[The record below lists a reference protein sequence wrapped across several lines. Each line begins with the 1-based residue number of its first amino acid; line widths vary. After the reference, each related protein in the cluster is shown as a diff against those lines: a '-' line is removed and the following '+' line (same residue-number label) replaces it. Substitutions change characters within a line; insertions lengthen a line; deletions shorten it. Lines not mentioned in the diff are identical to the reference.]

1 MAKGKMSTAKAIKET
16 LKKKKKKSAQ
26 QPPKTIDKS
35 GNISDLID
43 INIYNHY
50 EKFDLTGKTTDK
62 ETRFIYFYTAGR
74 IYIEDAM
81 ILAGY
86 KGYHPH
92 HLYQLGKK
100 IINKHECQA
109 DDHRKIFRAVGAGET
124 AIAMGLLHLAENAKS
139 EMVRLNAWTALAKCL
154 GLTKEALESVEG
166 IQIVINSSRGLA
178 PQPQPGQHRPAQVHN
193 GRPEAPAAPPGA
205 LQITR

>member
-1 MAKGKMSTAKAIKET
+1 MTKGKMSTSKAIKET

-26 QPPKTIDKS
+26 QVAKTIDES
-35 GNISDLID
+35 GTNPDSVDAT
-43 INIYNHY
+43 IYNHY
-50 EKFDLTGKTTDK
+50 VKFDLTGKMTDK
-62 ETRFIYFYTAGR
+62 ETRFIYFYMAGG
-74 IYIEDAM
+74 ISVEIAM

-109 DDHRKIFRAVGAGET
+109 GDHRKIFRAVGAGET
-124 AIAMGLLHLAENAKS
+124 AIAMGLLHLAQNAKS

-154 GLTKEALESVEG
+154 GLNKEVVEGVEG
-166 IQIVINSSRGLA
+166 IQIVINSSCGLEDK
-178 PQPQPGQHRPAQVHN
+178 PGQHRPAQVH
-193 GRPEAPAAPPGA
+193 GGQPEVPAAPSGP
-205 LQITR
+205 LQITK